1 MPMNCGACNFGARTR
16 RVFAST
22 STPIPTTKHSSQAQ
36 RKSTLNTWLPHMA
49 SLRGRVE
56 QHEDITMPSL
66 RQRCVRTFNAVSY
79 LGNVRRYIVDLP
91 PYRDSSMDLKYLT
104 HVAAG
109 FYPACLCHDGLYRFS
124 KAVRCAPRRGWANFL
139 RTLHRW
145 HQSSAGLGA
154 HYVPPPGA
162 FVPSASQSI
171 DSSPGAPLESQASRV
186 VSAGLGE
193 ALHRLLVCPRVHVQT
208 SVPVLSSIAGVWPS
222 LPIRARRLS

>member
-124 KAVRCAPRRGWANFL
+124 KVFVAPRGVDGRIFCEHSIVGTKAARGWGLTMYL
-139 RTLHRW
+139 RRALLFHLPPKASTAPPAPHLSRRP
-145 HQSSAGLGA
+145 QGLSAQVLVKLSTDCSSAPEYMFKLR
-154 HYVPPPGA
+154 Y
-162 FVPSASQSI
+162 QS
-171 DSSPGAPLESQASRV
+171 
-186 VSAGLGE
+186 
-193 ALHRLLVCPRVHVQT
+193 
-208 SVPVLSSIAGVWPS
+208 
-222 LPIRARRLS
+222 